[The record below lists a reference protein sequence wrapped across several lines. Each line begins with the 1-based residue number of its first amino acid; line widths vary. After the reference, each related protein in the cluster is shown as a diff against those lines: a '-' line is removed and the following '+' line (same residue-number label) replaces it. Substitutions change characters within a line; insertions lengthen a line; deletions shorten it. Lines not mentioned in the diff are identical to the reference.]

1 MKSIISHLSTWRRA
15 SAALVLAAF
24 VSALAIGFGQAAV
37 TNTAAF
43 GQTPFMF
50 QAKVTAA
57 KANIGTA
64 TNTNTVA
71 LIATGSVGTNGAIVS
86 GLNAIPNNTVT
97 ASWVCVYYSTDS
109 GTTLTI
115 WTCGTL
121 AAYTAAATLG
131 PTALNFTHPDG
142 SIISPSNPLYL
153 PYSATTALY
162 AGAGVAVTDGIVF
175 TINGVNL

>member
-1 MKSIISHLSTWRRA
+1 MKSILSYLTWKRA
-15 SAALVLAAF
+15 LAALILVGF
-24 VSALAIGFGQAAV
+24 VSALGVNAVRAAV

-43 GQTPFMF
+43 GQTPIMF

-71 LIATGSVGTNGAIVS
+71 LISAGGMGTSGSIIT

-115 WTCGTL
+115 FTCGTL
-121 AAYTAAATLG
+121 TAYTAATTAG
-131 PTALNFTHPDG
+131 PTPFNFTHPDG
-142 SIISPSNPLYL
+142 SVISPSNPLYL

-162 AGAGVAVTDGIVF
+162 AGIGVAVTDGIVF
-175 TINGVNL
+175 TLNGVNL